1 MSCFVVVVVVV
12 LFSFLFIFFSSFSPM
27 LLLLFLR
34 LILLA
39 WESSFTPGVFLSL
52 SFQTHILMNLP
63 VVVFCCCFV
72 VVVVVVFC
80 VCVGFFFLSATRIYS
95 LIFLIKKKYICF
107 CCCCCSWVCLF
118 VVVVF
123 FFFFLGGV
131 QLSAYLSIFYLCITW
146 DFCRKRR
153 LESPCD
159 WYCWSNPGRTLL
171 DPAMAQSVKHTARFS
186 LRFLHFI
193 LFISF
198 NLFTAKE
205 LVLLG
210 QVLWLF
216 RQTSTSILGLAWF
229 QFRVVLFLSGICF

>member
-12 LFSFLFIFFSSFSPM
+12 LFSFLFICFSSFSPM

-39 WESSFTPGVFLSL
+39 WESSFFPPFVFLSL
-52 SFQTHILMNLP
+52 SFQTHILINLP
-63 VVVFCCCFV
+63 LV
-72 VVVVVVFC
+72 VVVVVV
-80 VCVGFFFLSATRIYS
+80 
-95 LIFLIKKKYICF
+95 
-107 CCCCCSWVCLF
+107 
-118 VVVVF
+118 VV
-123 FFFFLGGV
+123 LGGD
-131 QLSAYLSIFYLCITW
+131 QLSAYLSIFDLCKKITCA
-146 DFCRKRR
+146 FCRKRR
-153 LESPCD
+153 LQSPCD
-159 WYCWSNPGRTLL
+159 CYCWNNPGRTLL
-171 DPAMAQSVKHTARFS
+171 DPAMAQSVKHTALFS
-186 LRFLHFI
+186 LRFLHFN

-229 QFRVVLFLSGICF
+229 QFRVVLFLSGFCF